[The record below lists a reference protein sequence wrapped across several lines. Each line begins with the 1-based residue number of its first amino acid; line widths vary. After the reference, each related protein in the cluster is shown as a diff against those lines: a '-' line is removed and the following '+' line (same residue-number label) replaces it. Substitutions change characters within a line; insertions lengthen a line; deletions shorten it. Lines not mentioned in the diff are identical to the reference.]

1 MGCLFRLSPLVLS
14 PRYRQ
19 AALLGSL
26 QRLAMHL
33 AGIMQS
39 VPPAVAPQDSPS
51 LAKAEQMPSVPIN
64 SHLPAEQRIS
74 SPDFKPQV
82 EPAAAILML

>member
-26 QRLAMHL
+26 QRPAMHL
-33 AGIMQS
+33 AGFMHSI
-39 VPPAVAPQDSPS
+39 PPAARPQDSPS
-51 LAKAEQMPSVPIN
+51 FAKAEQMPSIPVN
-64 SHLPAEQRIS
+64 SQFPAEQRIN